1 MRCSMSKIAIVLVR
15 GMIGT
20 SQGVR
25 DTLHMLR
32 LTRKNHCTVRE
43 KNESIVGMVTK
54 VKDLVTWGEL
64 NAETE
69 KLLAPKT
76 KDNLVRLQP
85 PRKGFGRKGIKLPF
99 KVGGALGYRGDKIND
114 LIKRKHLF

>member
-1 MRCSMSKIAIVLVR
+1 MSKIAIILVR
-15 GMIGT
+15 GTIAT
-20 SQGVR
+20 PQEIR
-25 DTLHMLR
+25 DTLRMLKI
-32 LTRKNHCTVRE
+32 TRKNHCTFRE

-69 KLLAPKT
+69 KLLTPKMQNT
-76 KDNLVRLQP
+76 VVRLQP

-99 KVGGALGYRGDKIND
+99 KVGGALGYRGAKIND
-114 LIKRKHLF
+114 LIKRMV

>member
-1 MRCSMSKIAIVLVR
+1 MSKIAIILVR
-15 GMIGT
+15 GTIAT
-20 SQGVR
+20 PQEIR
-25 DTLHMLR
+25 DTLRMLKI
-32 LTRKNHCTVRE
+32 TRKNHCTIRE

-69 KLLAPKT
+69 KLLTPKMQNT
-76 KDNLVRLQP
+76 VVRLQP

-99 KVGGALGYRGDKIND
+99 KVGGALGYRGAKIND
-114 LIKRKHLF
+114 LIKRMV